1 MKELSEAERGFL
13 TNFCDMD
20 LQGAEGALGHQHMHL
35 KKPKAIDGADDLIDL
50 SAELSPE
57 DAKKYL
63 EFLENGST
71 AGLTPEELAGIE
83 KLDELL
89 ALEKVSSWESIG
101 KKVV

>member
-1 MKELSEAERGFL
+1 MKELSEVEGGFL
-13 TNFCDMD
+13 PNFCDVD
-20 LQGAEGALGHQHMHL
+20 LQGAEGVVSIGASAYAIKGA
-35 KKPKAIDGADDLIDL
+35 KAIDDIDSYADLM
-50 SAELSPE
+50 SPE

-89 ALEKVSSWESIG
+89 ALEKVEWDEF
-101 KKVV
+101 V

>member
-1 MKELSEAERGFL
+1 
-13 TNFCDMD
+13 
-20 LQGAEGALGHQHMHL
+20 MHL
-35 KKPKAIDGADDLIDL
+35 KEPKAIDGVDDLIDL